1 MTLLRALPLPASMA
15 AHRLA
20 RKCSRLMAA
29 TAIVAVLAACG
40 GSASDTASA
49 PATSLPEPTT
59 TPAPE
64 PTATPVPEP
73 TTTPAPE
80 PTAAPEA
87 ESTTATPG
95 EGSLPPGF
103 SAVVLNQVSLTIS
116 EPGAE
121 PRVRLLLQPTPG
133 ESASFEQTVATS
145 VYQDV
150 NGVPSI
156 DVEIVTTSTFT
167 QSVID
172 GPEGFTTLVTTFGPG
187 TATGADPAAVQGSQD
202 YLDALDGAKIE
213 MLLESVASNV
223 VGYRTDLP
231 PEVIDLVL
239 GPLLE
244 ASGAT
249 PGEALG
255 VGAQWTAKQLI
266 SSGGVEID
274 QTTRSTLVEITDS
287 QFVVESEVIQT
298 LGPGGISIPG
308 LGAVDGN
315 LEGTGV
321 LTVAIDRTTG
331 QQIQLM
337 VDTENTNVIEA
348 PGQTFTTTTQIRTE
362 IREISGS

>member
-1 MTLLRALPLPASMA
+1 
-15 AHRLA
+15 
-20 RKCSRLMAA
+20 
-29 TAIVAVLAACG
+29 
-40 GSASDTASA
+40 
-49 PATSLPEPTT
+49 
-59 TPAPE
+59 
-64 PTATPVPEP
+64 
-73 TTTPAPE
+73 
-80 PTAAPEA
+80 
-87 ESTTATPG
+87 
-95 EGSLPPGF
+95 
-103 SAVVLNQVSLTIS
+103 VVLNQVSLTIS

-321 LTVAIDRTTG
+321 LTFAIDRTTG